1 MKKLSLTILL
11 ISVFIFSGCEK
22 GNDNF
27 VPDAIC
33 DVYVKA
39 IKDEGKTKYAL
50 FARTFTN
57 FGIKSASVKTPDDE
71 IKELTKRNNIP
82 NIFDYYKDNIEAY
95 SEVVPTKGNY
105 TFTVTSNDDISLSKV
120 NILNED
126 IANFPVIS
134 SCKITDNTLNVTW
147 DKNEDT
153 DFYILNICAK
163 DSTVIYSNEF
173 IKNLETMAINNNSK
187 GWYVDKTLTHASF
200 VRLMAAKFDNKLK
213 PSLYLIQSI
222 TETSKNIE

>member
-22 GNDNF
+22 EKDNF

-50 FARTFTN
+50 FARTFAN
-57 FGIKSASVKTPDDE
+57 FGIKSASVKTPDNK

-105 TFTVTSNDDISLSKV
+105 TFTVTTNDDINISRV
-120 NILNED
+120 NQLNEN
-126 IANFPVIS
+126 IADFPVIS
-134 SCKITDNTLNVTW
+134 SCKITDNSLNVTW
-147 DKNEDT
+147 DENEDT
-153 DFYILNICAK
+153 DFYILNLYAQDKTLIF
-163 DSTVIYSNEF
+163 SNEF
-173 IKNLETMAINNNSK
+173 IKNSQTININNNSK
-187 GWYVDKTLTHASF
+187 GWYTDKKLADAFS
-200 VRLMAAKFDNKLK
+200 VKLMAAKFDNKLK